1 MVTLGKRRTGI
12 PLLQTSDGSIIRP
25 KRVSFT
31 QKTFDEYQIQELIR
45 TNPEILPVDE
55 IESVFSPL
63 ISIGREVPTNAGFI
77 DNLYLS
83 SQGYLILVETK
94 LWRNPEARR
103 EVVGQI
109 IDYAKEVSKWSF
121 KQLEDQVRNYNQK
134 YRNANLGIVETLE
147 QELGEEV
154 DETSIIEAIS
164 QNIQRGRFLLLI
176 VGDGIHKS
184 VEDMVEFL
192 VQTPQLQFTLAL
204 VELQIYEF
212 EDKSRLIMPQIV
224 ARTKEITRAVVKI
237 EAKEISSIKVE
248 VGEGDDPEEKF
259 FATLGKSVTPE
270 LVTFAQS
277 LIKDMEVLG
286 CIVEWHTA
294 SYVMK
299 LPAPNGRRFNL
310 SIVGVYKHG
319 GVFISGL
326 ANQLKRIGLPEQ
338 IGYDY
343 AKNTAL
349 LFNTEIRNDNPTE
362 WANSVKLQEL
372 QEKYSDFRAEVE
384 KTINQILDVSGEE
397 KQENF

>member
-12 PLLQTSDGSIIRP
+12 PLLQASDGSIIRP

-31 QKTFDEYQIQELIR
+31 QKTFNEYQIQELIR
-45 TNPEILPVDE
+45 TNPDILPVDE

-63 ISIGREVPTNAGFI
+63 ISIGREVPTNAGSI

-83 SQGYLILVETK
+83 SQGYLTLVETK

-109 IDYAKEVSKWSF
+109 IDYAKEISKWSF
-121 KQLEDQVRNYNQK
+121 KQLEDQVRSYNQK

-192 VQTPQLQFTLAL
+192 AQTPQLLFTLAL

-224 ARTKEITRAVVKI
+224 TRTKEIPRVIVKI

-248 VGEGDDPEEKF
+248 VAKEDDPEEKF
-259 FATLGKSVTPE
+259 FASLGKSVTPE

-277 LIKDMEVLG
+277 FIKDMENLG
-286 CIVEWHTA
+286 CIVEWHSA

-310 SIVGVYKHG
+310 SIVSVYKHG

-326 ANQLKRIGLPEQ
+326 ANQLKRIGLPC
-338 IGYDY
+338 
-343 AKNTAL
+343 
-349 LFNTEIRNDNPTE
+349 
-362 WANSVKLQEL
+362 
-372 QEKYSDFRAEVE
+372 
-384 KTINQILDVSGEE
+384 
-397 KQENF
+397 

>member
-1 MVTLGKRRTGI
+1 MVTLDKRRTGI
-12 PLLQTSDGSIIRP
+12 PLLQASDGSIIRP

-45 TNPEILPVDE
+45 TNPDILPVDE

-63 ISIGREVPTNAGFI
+63 ISIGREVPTNAGSI

-109 IDYAKEVSKWSF
+109 IDYAKEISKWSF
-121 KQLEDQVRNYNQK
+121 KQLEDQVRSYNQK

-192 VQTPQLQFTLAL
+192 AQTPQLQFTLAL

-224 ARTKEITRAVVKI
+224 TRTKEITRAVVKI

-248 VGEGDDPEEKF
+248 VVEGETDPEKKF
-259 FATLGKSVTPE
+259 FNDLGKSVTPE
-270 LVTFAQS
+270 LVTFAKS
-277 LIKDMEVLG
+277 LIKDMEILG
-286 CIVEWHTA
+286 CIVEWHSA

-299 LPAPNGRRFNL
+299 LPAPNGHKLNL
-310 SIVGVYKHG
+310 SIVGVYKYG
-319 GVFISGL
+319 QVFIGSL
-326 ANQLKRIGLPEQ
+326 ANQLKKIGLPEQ
-338 IGYDY
+338 IGLDY

-349 LFNTEIRNDNPTE
+349 LFQTDFKKDSPTE
-362 WANSVKLQEL
+362 WANFVKLEEL
-372 QEKYSDFRAEVE
+372 REKYSDFKAEVE
-384 KTINQILDVSGEE
+384 KTINLILDTSGEA
-397 KQENF
+397 K